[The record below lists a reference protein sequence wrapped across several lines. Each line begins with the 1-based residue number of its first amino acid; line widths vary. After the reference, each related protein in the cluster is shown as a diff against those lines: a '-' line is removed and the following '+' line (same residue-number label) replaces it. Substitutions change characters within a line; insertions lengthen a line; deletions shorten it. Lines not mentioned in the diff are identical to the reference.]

1 MMANLEM
8 FEKGAYLT
16 PSEKHVLV
24 KNMGFTLFLMDC
36 NCAKCLDNSTD
47 GSDKCSTSDVNDLC
61 KAEIPRLDRIF
72 KETLYVP
79 LFGDMQVCP
88 FDHVRKT
95 KSFNPSHW
103 PLSQAALENLDQV
116 PVQLSKFNIQEFL
129 RTFFC
134 NPDHLKL
141 AIVYGFFFRFLLVE

>member
-1 MMANLEM
+1 MTANLEM

-36 NCAKCLDNSTD
+36 NCAKCLNNSTD
-47 GSDKCSTSDVNDLC
+47 SSDKCSTSDVNDLC

-95 KSFNPSHW
+95 KSFDPSHW

-116 PVQLSKFNIQEFL
+116 PVQQSKFNIQWYFWDIFL
-129 RTFFC
+129 QPRPSQVGDRVFYSIF
-134 NPDHLKL
+134 
-141 AIVYGFFFRFLLVE
+141 A

>member
-1 MMANLEM
+1 MTANLEM

-24 KNMGFTLFLMDC
+24 KNMGFTLYLMDC
-36 NCAKCLDNSTD
+36 E
-47 GSDKCSTSDVNDLC
+47 TSDVNELC

-72 KETLYVP
+72 KEVLYVP

-95 KSFNPSHW
+95 KSYDPSNW
-103 PLSQAALENLDQV
+103 PLSHAALEDLDQV
-116 PVQLSKFNIQEFL
+116 PIQQSKQDFFL
-129 RTFFC
+129 IT
-134 NPDHLKL
+134 
-141 AIVYGFFFRFLLVE
+141 